1 MGYNQIMMRGRKPKI
16 QAATPA
22 ILRHFEQMGKR
33 VFNAQELARILDEQ
47 RDGWDLAATTKLDN
61 FIALLS
67 TRGNLRAIQITPDD
81 VHSGARTLTRYV
93 WGDPSPF
100 SIGLSTFKGAYL
112 SHGTAVFLHGL
123 NDQIPRRAIYVNHE
137 QSQKPQS
144 DPSELTQPGI
154 DKAFSRAQRLSTF
167 SYHHNDTVFQIL
179 NGKHT
184 GRFEVGTLSVNRED
198 LDVTRVERTLI
209 DITVR
214 PSYAGGVYQVLEAYR
229 GARERVSVSTLLG
242 VLKKLDYVYP
252 YHQSIGFYM
261 QRAGYNA
268 KAYGRLKALGQT
280 LDFYLAHDIRDR
292 EYSSEWKLF
301 HPKGF

>member
-1 MGYNQIMMRGRKPKI
+1 MTRGRKPKI
-16 QAATPA
+16 QTATPA
-22 ILRHFEQMGKR
+22 ILRHFEQLGKR
-33 VFNAQELARILDEQ
+33 AFHSQELARVLDEQ

-67 TRGNLRAIQITPDD
+67 TRGSLRTIQITPDE
-81 VHSGARTLTRYV
+81 VHSKARTLTRYV

-123 NDQIPRRAIYVNHE
+123 NDQIPRRVIYVNHE
-137 QSQKPQS
+137 QTPKPQS
-144 DPSELTQPGI
+144 DSSELTQGGI
-154 DKAFSRAQRLSTF
+154 DKAFSRAQRLSTL
-167 SYHHNDTVFQIL
+167 SYHHNDTAFQIP

-184 GRFEVGTLSVNRED
+184 GRFEVGPLSVNKED
-198 LDVTRVERTLI
+198 LAVTRVERTLI

-214 PSYAGGVYQVLEAYR
+214 PAYAGGVYQVLEAYR
-229 GARERVSVSTLLG
+229 GARERVSVLTL
-242 VLKKLDYVYP
+242 VAALKKLNYVYP
-252 YHQSIGFYM
+252 YHQAIGFYM
-261 QRAGYNA
+261 QRAGYNP
-268 KAYGRLKALGQT
+268 KAYERLKALGQT

-292 EYSSEWKLF
+292 EYNAEWKLF